1 MNRNRFNRYSKQTNV
16 NHLSSKKWQT
26 QRDRWLGHTKRIR
39 QLNKPKKLA
48 QNQPLHYLQYN
59 NFPVHIDS
67 PRLQKFKDIL
77 LSDMRT
83 NADDMSV
90 SDICQIE
97 NLTIRVNTLVDKVC
111 KDIRWWYEMSN
122 MALRKNSLSYDDK
135 IFIVLY
141 RPEAKG
147 EMRYLQN
154 ICERILDHDISYEYR
169 KLASSFLL
177 HCYAYYG
184 NIDGIKTCIS
194 NGAIIN
200 LTSHRGD
207 TPLKLAIQQGN
218 SDCANILI
226 KVGASVNMT
235 QETDGFSSLA
245 CLYDED
251 FYGWS
256 PLKLA
261 IRHRFSDTV
270 TLLIQYG
277 AVVDASYMLHAC
289 RWGTRAIVEAL
300 VKAGL
305 SIRNPVL
312 MQTACQCDKRDIV
325 EYLIEKGCPIDTESM
340 RLVLS
345 HRSRDVFEFT
355 SLSGIE
361 WNIDSREWSW
371 CSEAMYDIADTA
383 SILAIFKIL
392 YHKFIYL
399 GIDSMYDIIQTFLEE
414 GMFGDIY
421 W

>member
-1 MNRNRFNRYSKQTNV
+1 MPHQSQRWR
-16 NHLSSKKWQT
+16 T
-26 QRDRWLGHTKRIR
+26 QRDHRHHDHHNDHNGRNSRNNHIVLDNLPVFTPR
-39 QLNKPKKLA
+39 QL
-48 QNQPLHYLQYN
+48 
-59 NFPVHIDS
+59 
-67 PRLQKFKDIL
+67 KFKDII

-90 SDICQIE
+90 SDICEIE
-97 NLTIRVNTLVDKVC
+97 DSIMRVKTLVDKLC
-111 KDIRWWYEMSN
+111 KDIRWWYEMSG

-135 IFIVLY
+135 ILIAFC
-141 RPEAKG
+141 RPDVKD
-147 EMRYLQN
+147 EMKYLQVL
-154 ICERILDHDISYEYR
+154 CERILVENTSYEYK

-184 NIDGIKTCIS
+184 NIDGLCVCIL
-194 NGAIIN
+194 NDATIN
-200 LTSHRGD
+200 LMSHRDD
-207 TPLKLAIQQGN
+207 TPLKLAIKQRN

-226 KVGASVNMT
+226 KAGASVNMV
-235 QETDGFSSLA
+235 QPNDSFISLIHSR
-245 CLYDED
+245 YDEED

-261 IRHRFSDTV
+261 IRHGLSDTV
-270 TLLIQYG
+270 VLLIQYG

-305 SIRNPVL
+305 SIRDPLL
-312 MQTACQCDKRDIV
+312 MESACQCDKRDIV
-325 EYLIEKGCPIDTESM
+325 EYLSEKGCPIDAECI

-355 SLSGIE
+355 SLSGID
-361 WNIDSREWSW
+361 WNIDSREWVW
-371 CSEAMYDIADTA
+371 CNKAMYDIADTA

-399 GIDSMYDIIQTFLEE
+399 GVDSMYDIIQTFLEE
-414 GMFGDIY
+414 GMFAGK
-421 W
+421 

>member
-59 NFPVHIDS
+59 NFPVHIDT
-67 PRLQKFKDIL
+67 PRYTKFNDL
-77 LSDMRT
+77 LLPNMGT
-83 NADDMSV
+83 KADGMSV
-90 SDICQIE
+90 LDINRIENSDIR
-97 NLTIRVNTLVDKVC
+97 LKTLVDKLC
-111 KDIRWWYEMSN
+111 KDIRWWYEMAR
-122 MALRKNSLSYDDK
+122 MDARKNSLSYDDK

-141 RPEAKG
+141 RPEAKD

-154 ICERILDHDISYEYR
+154 LCERIQDQDITYEYI
-169 KLASSFLL
+169 KLTSSFLL

-184 NIDGIKTCIS
+184 NIDSIKTCIS

-200 LTSHRGD
+200 LISHRDD

-226 KVGASVNMT
+226 RAGAYVNMVQT
-235 QETDGFSSLA
+235 SDSFISVMCSHK
-245 CLYDED
+245 ED

-261 IRHRFSDTV
+261 IHHRLSDTV

-277 AVVDASYMLHAC
+277 AVVDASYMLYAC
-289 RWGTRAIVEAL
+289 RWGTRPIVEAL

-305 SIRNPVL
+305 SIRDPVL

-325 EYLIEKGCPIDTESM
+325 EYFTEKGCSIDTESM

-345 HRSRDVFEFT
+345 HRSTDVFEFT
-355 SLSGIE
+355 SLSGID
-361 WNIDSREWSW
+361 WNINSREWSW
-371 CSEAMYDIADTA
+371 SSKAMYDIADTA
-383 SILAIFKIL
+383 STLAIFKIL

-399 GIDSMYDIIQTFLEE
+399 GIDSMYDIIQTFMEE